1 MLQRF
6 ACRKIYHYTMS
17 ADVTKFHNTPCYLQL
32 HHNYTI
38 SVVTSD
44 VKQFDN
50 TPFGMLLFLNDIPFW
65 MLHNLGC
72 SCFWMILFLDVIHH
86 FRCYR
91 FGVTVLL
98 IISLS
103 IKLTITII

>member
-1 MLQRF
+1 
-6 ACRKIYHYTMS
+6 MS
-17 ADVTKFHNTPCYLQL
+17 VGATKFHNTPCYLQL

-50 TPFGMLLFLNDIPFW
+50 TPFGMLLFLNDTPFW

-72 SCFWMILFLDVIHH
+72 YTILDVPV
-86 FRCYR
+86 
-91 FGVTVLL
+91 FG
-98 IISLS
+98 
-103 IKLTITII
+103 